1 MRLWRHFGELSSI
14 RRHSVRRQFALIF
27 TGLMAST
34 ILLCWFMNNMFLE
47 QYYVSNKTD
56 ILFDAY
62 HTISQAANRDTYST
76 EAFWR
81 ELNNVCGVYNI
92 TVCVM
97 DANTDTRYVST
108 NGGAELRVRLIAY
121 LFGFVFFEH
130 LPNKGV
136 QRFQFIVSQGIALQS
151 AVLAPAEAVRVLR
164 DLPEIA

>member
-34 ILLCWFMNNMFLE
+34 ILLCWFMNNMFLPWFPLKDMAE
-47 QYYVSNKTD
+47 
-56 ILFDAY
+56 A
-62 HTISQAANRDTYST
+62 

-97 DANTDTRYVST
+97 DADTDTRYVST

-121 LFGFVFFEH
+121 LFGFLKDDVKVIEEG
-130 LPNKGV
+130 KDYV
-136 QRFQFIVSQGIALQS
+136 AWK
-151 AVLAPAEAVRVLR
+151 VRLG
-164 DLPEIA
+164 DEE